1 MNNKAKATVFIIRR
15 NKSKITFTT
24 DLSNREGRWKR
35 VKYKELQG
43 SEKLYQKNNKLER
56 KQNHTFTATPWII
69 IKRIQINKIFIVNVR
84 KLVAVVNPSTI
95 YHTKNDT
102 NNSDC
107 EPTRINHHIKPKDK
121 VAFVTQQQRTR
132 LTIKL

>member
-24 DLSNREGRWKR
+24 DLSNREGRRKR

-56 KQNHTFTATPWII
+56 KQNHTFTATP
-69 IKRIQINKIFIVNVR
+69 
-84 KLVAVVNPSTI
+84 
-95 YHTKNDT
+95 
-102 NNSDC
+102 
-107 EPTRINHHIKPKDK
+107 
-121 VAFVTQQQRTR
+121 
-132 LTIKL
+132 